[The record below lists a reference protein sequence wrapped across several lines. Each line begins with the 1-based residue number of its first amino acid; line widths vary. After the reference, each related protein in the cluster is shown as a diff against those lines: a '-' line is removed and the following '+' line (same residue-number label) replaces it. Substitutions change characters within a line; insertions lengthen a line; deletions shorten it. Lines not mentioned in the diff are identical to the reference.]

1 MKRLQEKTREREV
14 ESERQ
19 VESEREGEKG
29 HINHLQEL
37 SQSQL

>member
-29 HINHLQEL
+29 HKNHLQEL